1 MAYDKQKDKILWER
15 EFNGGRAGIFLA
27 GIYSYDGGPYRV
39 AIYREVPTSDPGCE
53 YKLAPAKRMP
63 AVTFLRIAEAVR
75 KAIEE
80 KELKLTDE
88 AEESDEHMDS

>member
-1 MAYDKQKDKILWER
+1 MAYDKQKDKILWEK
-15 EFNGGRAGIFLA
+15 EFSGGRAGIFLA

-63 AVTFLRIAEAVR
+63 AVTFLRIAEAIR

-88 AEESDEHMDS
+88 SEDSDEHVDS